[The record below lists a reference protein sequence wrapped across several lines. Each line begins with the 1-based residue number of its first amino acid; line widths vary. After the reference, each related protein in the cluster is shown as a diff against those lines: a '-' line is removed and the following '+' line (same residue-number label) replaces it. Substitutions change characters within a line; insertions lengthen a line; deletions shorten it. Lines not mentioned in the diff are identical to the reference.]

1 MKTNMRAALA
11 GLATGT
17 AMLAGMMSQAHAEDI
32 KVGMLLPYSG
42 VYAALGQDIDDAFAL
57 GLETFGADAGATFDI
72 IREDDEVKP
81 PVGLAKTK
89 KLILQD
95 EVDVMVGIV
104 SSGVL
109 GAIRDTVDG
118 AGVPLIVANAGNDEA
133 TGEACS
139 PYITRVSFSNHQ
151 VNTPMGQWMVD
162 QGVKKVFTIA
172 PDYAAGRQMIDAF
185 TAAFTAAGGEVV
197 GQEWPAFQKTQ
208 DFGPFLANAK
218 ASGADAVYVFFA
230 GGEAISFVKQYDS
243 FGLKADMPLYGSGF
257 LTSSLYV
264 NAQGPAAEGVITAL
278 HYVPTL
284 DNPENAAFVA
294 AFKEKTGRIPSEYA
308 VHGYDAARALV
319 EAVKSGAT
327 DRDTLAAAL
336 PKVAFTGPRG
346 DLRIDPATNNIVQ
359 PIHVYETVAGPDG
372 LTQKVLATLPAVADP
387 VNGCQM
393 PSVN

>member
-1 MKTNMRAALA
+1 MKKTLKAALA
-11 GLATGT
+11 GLAIST
-17 AMLAGMMSQAHAEDI
+17 AMSSAAFAQEI
-32 KVGMLLPYSG
+32 KVGVLLPYSG
-42 VYAALGQDIDDAFAL
+42 VFAALAQDIDDAFVL
-57 GLETFGADAGATFDI
+57 GLDTFGAEAGVTFEI
-72 IREDDEVKP
+72 VREDTEVKP

-95 EVDVMVGIV
+95 EVDLLVGVV

-139 PYITRVSFSNHQ
+139 PYITRISFSNQQ
-151 VNTPMGQWMVD
+151 VNRPMGKWMVD

-185 TAAFTAAGGEVV
+185 TTAFTAAGGEVV
-197 GQEWPAFQKTQ
+197 GQEWPPFQKTQ

-243 FGLKADMPLYGSGF
+243 FGMKAELPLYGSGF

-284 DNPENAAFVA
+284 DNPENAALVE
-294 AFKEKTGRIPSEYA
+294 AFKAKTGRIPSEYA
-308 VHGYDAARALV
+308 VQGYDSARALV

-327 DRDTLAAAL
+327 DRATLAAAL
-336 PKVAFTGPRG
+336 PKVSFTGPRG
-346 DLRIDPATNNIVQ
+346 ELRIDPATNNIVQ

-372 LTQKVLATLPAVADP
+372 MTQKVLATLPAETDP
-387 VNGCQM
+387 VNGCAM
-393 PSVN
+393 PAFVN

>member
-1 MKTNMRAALA
+1 MTSTLRAALA
-11 GLATGT
+11 GLAASTCILS
-17 AMLAGMMSQAHAEDI
+17 AAWAEKI
-32 KVGMLLPYSG
+32 AVGMLLPYSG

-57 GLETFGADAGATFDI
+57 GLETYGAEAGATFRI
-72 IREDDEVKP
+72 VREDTEVKP

-95 EVDVMVGIV
+95 EVDVMVGVV

-133 TGEACS
+133 TGSACS
-139 PYITRVSFSNHQ
+139 PYITRVSFSNGQ
-151 VNTPMGQWMVD
+151 VNRPMGRWMVG

-185 TAAFTAAGGEVV
+185 AAAFTAAGGEVV

-208 DFGPFLANAK
+208 DFGPYLAKAK

-243 FGLKADMPLYGSGF
+243 FGLKAALPLYGSGF
-257 LTSSLYV
+257 LTSALYV
-264 NAQGPAAEGVITAL
+264 EAQGPAAEGVLTAL

-294 AFKEKTGRIPSEYA
+294 AFKARTGRIPSEYA
-308 VHGYDAARALV
+308 VQGYDSARALV
-319 EAVKSGAT
+319 EAVKSGAA
-327 DRDTLAAAL
+327 DRASLAAAL
-336 PKVAFTGPRG
+336 PKVAFSGPRG
-346 DLRIDPATNNIVQ
+346 DLRIDPATNKIVQ
-359 PIHVYETVAGPDG
+359 PIHVYETVAGPEG
-372 LTQKVLATLPAVADP
+372 LTQKVLATLPAEADP
-387 VNGCQM
+387 ANGCAM
-393 PSVN
+393 PVPAN

>member
-1 MKTNMRAALA
+1 MKTTLKAALV
-11 GLATGT
+11 GLVTSTVLST
-17 AMLAGMMSQAHAEDI
+17 AALAEDI
-32 KVGMLLPYSG
+32 KVGILLPYSG
-42 VYAALGQDIDDAFAL
+42 VFAALAQDIDDAFVL
-57 GLETFGADAGATFDI
+57 GLETFGAEAGVTFDLV
-72 IREDDEVKP
+72 REDTEVKP

-95 EVDVMVGIV
+95 EVDVLVGVV

-118 AGVPLIVANAGNDEA
+118 AGVPLIVANVGNDEA

-139 PYITRVSFSNHQ
+139 PYITRISFSNQQ
-151 VNTPMGQWMVD
+151 VNRPMGKWMVD

-185 TAAFTAAGGEVV
+185 TTAFTAAGGEVV
-197 GQEWPAFQKTQ
+197 GQEWPPFQKTQ

-243 FGLKADMPLYGSGF
+243 FGLKAELPLYGSGF

-284 DNPENAAFVA
+284 DNPENAALVE
-294 AFKEKTGRIPSEYA
+294 AFKAKTGRIPSEYA
-308 VHGYDAARALV
+308 VQGYDSARALV
-319 EAVKSGAT
+319 EAVKAGAT
-327 DRDTLAAAL
+327 DRASLAAAL
-336 PKVAFTGPRG
+336 PKVSFTGPRG
-346 DLRIDPATNNIVQ
+346 ELRIDPATNNIVQ
-359 PIHVYETVAGPDG
+359 PIHVYETVAGADG
-372 LTQKVLATLPAVADP
+372 LTQKVLATLPAEADP
-387 VNGCQM
+387 ANGCVM
-393 PSVN
+393 PVISN

>member
-1 MKTNMRAALA
+1 MKKTLKAALA
-11 GLATGT
+11 GLVTSTVLST
-17 AMLAGMMSQAHAEDI
+17 AAMAEDI
-32 KVGMLLPYSG
+32 KVGILLPYSG
-42 VYAALGQDIDDAFAL
+42 VFAALAQDIDDAFVL
-57 GLETFGADAGATFDI
+57 GLETFGAEAGVTFDLV
-72 IREDDEVKP
+72 REDTEVKP

-95 EVDVMVGIV
+95 EVDVLMGVV

-139 PYITRVSFSNHQ
+139 PFITRISFSNQQ
-151 VNTPMGQWMVD
+151 VNRPMGKWMVD

-185 TAAFTAAGGEVV
+185 TTAFTAAGGEVV
-197 GQEWPAFQKTQ
+197 GQEWPPFQKTQ

-243 FGLKADMPLYGSGF
+243 FGMKADLPLYGSGF

-284 DNPENAAFVA
+284 DNPENAALVA
-294 AFKEKTGRIPSEYA
+294 AFKAKTGRIPSEYA
-308 VHGYDAARALV
+308 VHGYDSARALV
-319 EAVKSGAT
+319 EALKTGAT
-327 DRDTLAAAL
+327 DRETLAVAL
-336 PKVAFTGPRG
+336 PKVSFTGPRG
-346 DLRIDPATNNIVQ
+346 ELRIDPATNNIVQ
-359 PIHVYETVAGPDG
+359 PIHVYETVAGADG
-372 LTQKVLATLPAVADP
+372 LTQKVLATLPAEADP
-387 VNGCQM
+387 VNGCAM
-393 PSVN
+393 PAAVN

>member
-1 MKTNMRAALA
+1 MKTTFKAALA
-11 GLATGT
+11 GLVTST
-17 AMLAGMMSQAHAEDI
+17 AMLSAAFAEDI
-32 KVGMLLPYSG
+32 KVGMILPYSG
-42 VYAALGQDIDDAFAL
+42 VYAALGQDIDDGFTL
-57 GLETFGADAGATFDI
+57 GLDTFGKDVATFDI
-72 IREDDEVKP
+72 VREDDETKP

-95 EVDVMVGIV
+95 EVDVLTGVV

-109 GAIRDTVDG
+109 GAIRDVVDG
-118 AGVPLIVANAGNDEA
+118 AGVPLIVSNAGNDEA

-151 VNTPMGQWMVD
+151 VNTPMGQYLVD

-208 DFGPFLANAK
+208 DFGPYLANAK

-243 FGLKADMPLYGSGF
+243 FGLKAEMPLYGSGF

-264 NAQGPAAEGVITAL
+264 NAEGPAAEGVITAL

-346 DLRIDPATNNIVQ
+346 ELRIDPATNNIVQ
-359 PIHVYETVAGPDG
+359 PIHVYETVAGADG

-393 PSVN
+393 AGLN

>member
-1 MKTNMRAALA
+1 MKTTFKAALA
-11 GLATGT
+11 GLAIST
-17 AMLAGMMSQAHAEDI
+17 AMSGAAFAEDI

-57 GLETFGADAGATFDI
+57 GLETFGIDSGATFEI
-72 IREDDEVKP
+72 VREDDEVKP

-95 EVDVMVGIV
+95 EVDVMVGVV

-139 PYITRVSFSNHQ
+139 PFITRISFSNQQ
-151 VNTPMGQWMVD
+151 VNRPMGKWMVD

-185 TAAFTAAGGEVV
+185 TTAFTAAGGEVV

-208 DFGPFLANAK
+208 DFGPYLANAK

-243 FGLKADMPLYGSGF
+243 FGMKAELPLYGSGF
-257 LTSSLYV
+257 LTSALYV
-264 NAQGPAAEGVITAL
+264 EAQGPAAQGVITAL

-294 AFKEKTGRIPSEYA
+294 AFTAKTGRIPSEYA
-308 VHGYDAARALV
+308 VHGYDSARALV
-319 EAVKSGAT
+319 EAVKAGAT
-327 DRDTLAAAL
+327 DRETLAAAL
-336 PKVAFTGPRG
+336 PKVSFTGPRG
-346 DLRIDPATNNIVQ
+346 ELRIDPATNNIVQ
-359 PIHVYETVAGPDG
+359 PIHVYETIAGPDG
-372 LTQKVLATLPAVADP
+372 LTQKVLATLPAEADP
-387 VNGCQM
+387 VNGCAM
-393 PSVN
+393 PAAVN

>member
-1 MKTNMRAALA
+1 MKTTFKAALA
-11 GLATGT
+11 GLAIST
-17 AMLAGMMSQAHAEDI
+17 AMSGAAFAEDI
-32 KVGMLLPYSG
+32 KVGVLLPYSG
-42 VYAALGQDIDDAFAL
+42 VFAALAQDIDDAFVL
-57 GLETFGADAGATFDI
+57 GLATFGAEAGVTFEI
-72 IREDDEVKP
+72 VREDTEVKP

-95 EVDVMVGIV
+95 EVDVLVGVV

-139 PYITRVSFSNHQ
+139 PFVTRISFSNQQ
-151 VNTPMGQWMVD
+151 VNRPMGKWMVD

-185 TAAFTAAGGEVV
+185 TTAFTAAGGEVV
-197 GQEWPAFQKTQ
+197 GQEWPPFQKTQ

-243 FGLKADMPLYGSGF
+243 FGMKAELPLYGSGF

-284 DNPENAAFVA
+284 DNPENAALVE
-294 AFKEKTGRIPSEYA
+294 AFKAKTGRIPSEYA
-308 VHGYDAARALV
+308 VQGYDSARALV

-327 DRDTLAAAL
+327 DRETLAAAL
-336 PKVAFTGPRG
+336 PKVSFTGPRG
-346 DLRIDPATNNIVQ
+346 ELRIDPATNNIVQ
-359 PIHVYETVAGPDG
+359 PIHVYETVAGADG
-372 LTQKVLATLPAVADP
+372 LTQKVLATLPAEADP
-387 VNGCQM
+387 ANGCAM
-393 PSVN
+393 PAAAN

>member
-1 MKTNMRAALA
+1 MKRTFKAALA
-11 GLATGT
+11 GLATST
-17 AMLAGMMSQAHAEDI
+17 CMLSAAMAEEI
-32 KVGMLLPYSG
+32 KVGVLLPYSG
-42 VYAALGQDIDDAFAL
+42 VFAALAQDIDDAFVL
-57 GLETFGADAGATFDI
+57 GLETFGPEAGVTFDI
-72 IREDDEVKP
+72 VREDTEVKP

-89 KLILQD
+89 KLVLQD
-95 EVDVMVGIV
+95 EVDVLVGVV

-109 GAIRDTVDG
+109 GAIRNTVDG

-133 TGEACS
+133 TGADCS
-139 PYITRVSFSNHQ
+139 PFITRISFSNAQ
-151 VNTPMGQWMVD
+151 VNRPMGQWMVD

-208 DFGPFLANAK
+208 DYGPFLANAK

-243 FGLKADMPLYGSGF
+243 FGLKAEMPLYGSGF

-284 DNPENAAFVA
+284 ENPENAALVA
-294 AFKEKTGRIPSEYA
+294 AFKAKTGRIPSEYA
-308 VHGYDAARALV
+308 VQGYDSARALV
-319 EAVKSGAT
+319 EAVKTGAT
-327 DRDTLAAAL
+327 DRASLAAAL
-336 PKVAFTGPRG
+336 PKVSFTGPRG
-346 DLRIDPATNNIVQ
+346 ELRIDPATNNVVQ
-359 PIHVYETVAGPDG
+359 PIHVYETVAGPEG
-372 LTQKVLATLPAVADP
+372 LTQKVLATLPAEADP
-387 VNGCQM
+387 ANGCVM
-393 PSVN
+393 PAVVN